1 MVYIYKTMDNLEND
15 EEFSTDVNDYTM
27 QELYDI
33 LDLHKEDVIVDDV
46 MNSTDEYIRRYT
58 EEDNQSL
65 INFFQD
71 IQTTLVDDL
80 NEQDAADNRQT
91 DEWFKYQALPQSS
104 NVQRDK
110 ITNRVQ
116 KIDVFNNQQQVPMNR
131 KHLGV
136 NNNFNVDVAQDTLN
150 PNLTNSTTRFI
161 NLDSQYRQAA
171 GGVDTA
177 ATDYTLD
184 LSDPLNN
191 VLNMR
196 LYSFQIPYTW
206 YVIDNQFGNTC
217 FWVTNKGTTF
227 QVSVTPGNYF
237 PEEFVVELNAA
248 FSVAG
253 FTGFASGPATYTRA
267 SAKLTILLDGG
278 TDPNGNAIQTLAEDT
293 AFNAETDAYFTF
305 FDFSGARNCFDG
317 PSCTKNKDMTFN
329 HTLGW
334 LMGFRLPILPA
345 LATGNTGIAV
355 LDLQGPKYF
364 ILVLDDYNQNHIN
377 NGVVTITELST
388 SLAVPSYYHPGLPHD
403 CSATSAIND
412 TAAILSDPQEMGT
425 FALANNAAFP
435 TANAMGKTNVAYGKT
450 ATVLPT
456 APRTLTQSQ
465 LYTINEI
472 TKNREKNTSYRG
484 KAPNNSDTFA
494 IIPIKMSGSIVT
506 GQMYT
511 DFSGS
516 LQDNKRVYFG
526 PVNIDRMRL
535 KLVDDRGYTVDLHGA
550 DWCVT
555 IIADVL
561 YQY

>member
-1 MVYIYKTMDNLEND
+1 MDNLEDD

-46 MNSTDEYIRRYT
+46 INSTDEYIRRYT
-58 EEDNQSL
+58 EEDNQEL
-65 INFFQD
+65 VDFFTD
-71 IQTTLVDDL
+71 IRTTLVDDL

-91 DEWFKYQALPQSS
+91 DEWFKYQAMPQSS
-104 NVQRDK
+104 DVQRDK

-171 GGVDTA
+171 GGLDTV

-217 FWVTNKGTTF
+217 FWVTNEGTTY

-237 PEEFVVELNAA
+237 PEDFVVELNAA
-248 FSVAG
+248 FLRAG
-253 FTGFASGPATYTRA
+253 FSFASGPATYTKA
-267 SAKLTILLDGG
+267 NAKLTIQLDGG
-278 TDPNGNAIQTLAEDT
+278 TDPNGNVIQTILGNS
-293 AFNAETDAYFTF
+293 FNSETDAYFTF
-305 FDFSGARNCFDG
+305 FDFSGDKNCFDG

-345 LATGNTGIAV
+345 LTAGNTGIAV
-355 LDLQGPKYF
+355 LDLQGAKYF

-412 TAAILSDPQEMGT
+412 TATILSDPQEMGT
-425 FALANNAAFP
+425 FALTNNAAFP

-511 DFSGS
+511 DFSGT

-526 PVNIDRMRL
+526 PVDIDRMRL